1 MNKMIIKATL
11 AICSIM
17 FIAAP
22 MQTFAAESLDSNQAV
37 KDWLY
42 NKYGIVISKPSVK
55 PPVSQPPVSKPEVKP
70 PVTKPPVT
78 KPEVKP
84 PTSAPEVKP
93 PATKPPTTTP
103 EVKPP
108 VSQPGNDAQLE
119 AYEKKVA
126 ELVNKERVAAGLP
139 PLKVNLKLSQVAEKK
154 AEDMRD
160 KKYFSHNSPTYGSP
174 FDMMKKFG
182 ISYKTAG
189 ENIAKGQ
196 KTPEAVMK
204 GWMNSSGH
212 RANIMSTGFTE
223 IGIGFVTD
231 SKGDTHWVQMF
242 IRP

>member
-1 MNKMIIKATL
+1 MNKMILKATL
-11 AICSIM
+11 AICSVMI
-17 FIAAP
+17 IAAP
-22 MQTFAAESLDSNQAV
+22 MQTFAAEKNDTNQAL

-42 NKYGIVISKPSVK
+42 KNYGVVVTNPNV
-55 PPVSQPPVSKPEVKP
+55 KPEVKP
-70 PVTKPPVT
+70 PVVKPPVSKPPVT
-78 KPEVKP
+78 KPEAKP
-84 PTSAPEVKP
+84 PVTKPEAKP
-93 PATKPPTTTP
+93 PVSKPPTTTP

-108 VSQPGNDAQLE
+108 VSQPGNDEQLA

-126 ELVNKERVAAGLP
+126 ELVNKERTAAGLA
-139 PLKVNLKLSQVAEKK
+139 PLKVNLQLSQVAEKK

-182 ISYKTAG
+182 IKYKTAG

-212 RANIMSTGFTE
+212 KANIMSTGFTE

-231 SKGDTHWVQMF
+231 SKGDTYWVQMF
-242 IRP
+242 IKP